1 MSDSV
6 LYPEGPLN
14 NVIALTDHLL
24 QIAAQAGASD
34 IHLEP
39 LPQSLRVRM
48 RVDGLMQ
55 LIKPP
60 FDQLP
65 VPVADAIIVRIK
77 LLSKMDISESR
88 RPQDGS
94 FQWQLDEQKV
104 DIRCSSLAGYWGEK
118 LVLRLQ
124 WQRQNIDISQ
134 QGLSPQQL
142 KIVEHQLSK
151 PQGLILVTGPTGS
164 GKTMFLY
171 SCLTHLQAPHLNTV
185 SAEDPVEVAL
195 VGVHQVAVNSSI
207 NLSFSHILRA
217 LLRQDPDIIM
227 LGELRDFDSAD
238 VALKAAQTGHLL
250 LTSMHTSSISEA
262 MHRCHGLGVDML
274 ALSYC
279 LSLIINQRLVRRLCW
294 HCKQPMTQFQQ
305 AAMSSDE
312 WLAAVS
318 SYTCCFGAVNPC
330 LPVGCKACNG
340 GYKGRFGVFDLMVM
354 DASKRASVAQ
364 RKVQALALEMGVRRQ
379 GLWRVLAGHTSAAE
393 VNRVTW

>member
-1 MSDSV
+1 MSDIPFYNPVS
-6 LYPEGPLN
+6 LN
-14 NVIALTDHLL
+14 NVIALTDQLIE
-24 QIAAQAGASD
+24 IAAVAGASD
-34 IHLEP
+34 LHLEP
-39 LPQSLRVRM
+39 FPQSMRVRM

-55 LIKPP
+55 LLKTP

-65 VPVADAIIVRIK
+65 APTADAIIVRIK
-77 LLSKMDISESR
+77 LLSGMDISESR

-94 FQWQLDEQKV
+94 FQWQLNDKWV
-104 DIRCSSLAGYWGEK
+104 DIRCSSLTGHWGEK

-124 WQRQNIDISQ
+124 WQQQNIDITQ
-134 QGLSPQQL
+134 QGLSPEQL
-142 KIVEHQLSK
+142 ETVNCQLRK

-171 SCLTHLQAPHLNTV
+171 SCLKQIQTPYINTV
-185 SAEDPVEVAL
+185 SAEDPVEIAL
-195 VGVHQVAVNSSI
+195 QGVHQVAVNNTI

-217 LLRQDPDIIM
+217 LLRQDPDVIM

-279 LSLIINQRLVRRLCW
+279 LSLIINQRLVRRLCNQ
-294 HCKQPMTQFQQ
+294 CKQSMSPPQL
-305 AAMSSDE
+305 AAMGSEE
-312 WLAAVS
+312 WLEAVA
-318 SYTCCFGAVNPC
+318 SYNLCFGVVNLC
-330 LPVGCKACNG
+330 VPVGCEACHE

-354 DASKRASVAQ
+354 DQYKRDSVAQ
-364 RKVQALALEMGVRRQ
+364 RRVQELKGESGVRRQ
-379 GLWRVLAGHTSAAE
+379 GLWRVLSGHTSFAE